1 MAVNSFREDE
11 KINST
16 DAKKIISRLF
26 RYLKGYILEI
36 IVILIAMAITVGINL
51 INPLLIEDAI
61 DKYIANSDFSGL
73 VKLVIFAVVINLI
86 CIMMVRV
93 RMYVMSLVSNKII
106 LHIRDELYEH
116 IQTLSFT
123 FFDSRPTGKI
133 LARIMGDVN
142 SLKDVLARAVTNI
155 IPNALTIIGVL
166 VIMFVK
172 DWRLA
177 LAALCTV
184 PFMGVGIFWVQK
196 VNHQRWHTVRKKESN
211 VNAYVHEDIA
221 GIRVVQSLDAQEETK
236 EQFGELAEDACK
248 SFIHACR
255 VADLFF
261 PITDFCWG
269 IGMMVLYLVGV
280 KVIGAPEIS
289 LGLLV
294 AFGTYST
301 MFWEPIMNLS
311 NFFNQLVTNLSAA
324 ERVFDILDTEPE
336 IQDAPDAGELPEI
349 EGRVTFEHVS
359 FTYDEGT
366 EAETKVLDDV
376 SFTVEPGETIALVGP
391 TGAGKTTIVNLISRF
406 YDIQKGTICIDGYDL
421 KKVKMNSLRKQM
433 GVMTQDNF
441 IFQGTVRENI
451 AYGKLDATDEEIM
464 AAAKAVNAHD
474 FIMKMEKGY
483 DTELKEQGAGLSIG
497 QRQLIAFART
507 MVSEPR
513 VLILDEATSSIDT
526 HTEIMVQ
533 KGIEALLHGKTSFV
547 IAHRLSTI
555 QNADRIFVINDG
567 GIVEQGSPAQLMA
580 KKGAY
585 YNLYMAQFTNVS

>member
-166 VIMFVK
+166 VIMVVK

-196 VNHQRWHTVRKKESN
+196 VNHQRWHTGPL
-211 VNAYVHEDIA
+211 H
-221 GIRVVQSLDAQEETK
+221 Q
-236 EQFGELAEDACK
+236 
-248 SFIHACR
+248 
-255 VADLFF
+255 
-261 PITDFCWG
+261 
-269 IGMMVLYLVGV
+269 
-280 KVIGAPEIS
+280 
-289 LGLLV
+289 
-294 AFGTYST
+294 
-301 MFWEPIMNLS
+301 LS
-311 NFFNQLVTNLSAA
+311 
-324 ERVFDILDTEPE
+324 
-336 IQDAPDAGELPEI
+336 
-349 EGRVTFEHVS
+349 
-359 FTYDEGT
+359 
-366 EAETKVLDDV
+366 
-376 SFTVEPGETIALVGP
+376 
-391 TGAGKTTIVNLISRF
+391 
-406 YDIQKGTICIDGYDL
+406 
-421 KKVKMNSLRKQM
+421 
-433 GVMTQDNF
+433 
-441 IFQGTVRENI
+441 
-451 AYGKLDATDEEIM
+451 
-464 AAAKAVNAHD
+464 
-474 FIMKMEKGY
+474 
-483 DTELKEQGAGLSIG
+483 
-497 QRQLIAFART
+497 
-507 MVSEPR
+507 
-513 VLILDEATSSIDT
+513 
-526 HTEIMVQ
+526 
-533 KGIEALLHGKTSFV
+533 
-547 IAHRLSTI
+547 
-555 QNADRIFVINDG
+555 
-567 GIVEQGSPAQLMA
+567 
-580 KKGAY
+580 
-585 YNLYMAQFTNVS
+585 